1 VDSQLLSQIK
11 AKYEEFRKQIQETMS
26 SVPKRG
32 TPSPLPLDDGP
43 SEDPCIEQ
51 LNAATEHM
59 AKLDRFMG
67 PWSIEMGELLDILQD
82 CRDLHP
88 EYVPPIQIDP

>member
-1 VDSQLLSQIK
+1 ME
-11 AKYEEFRKQIQETMS
+11 KYNEFRTQIQGTMLLTRKTDMS
-26 SVPKRG
+26 S
-32 TPSPLPLDDGP
+32 PSPRGDGP
-43 SEDPCIEQ
+43 SEDPCVEQ

-88 EYVPPIQIDP
+88 EYVPPVIPE